1 MTRQWN
7 QATLFVLIL
16 IKNRYWDKQ
25 CLIILFVLYLI
36 KIKTKTKNIF
46 MSFLLFFYYQI
57 QHVIIFNNKHEKKY
71 SRHQQI
77 ETVSN
82 AFTVSVLPSSKYVN
96 IFNCK
101 RQKIT
106 NRQKIKI
113 QKFTLHIYNRIR
125 WCTRGSII
133 FHKNMDRVGFE
144 PIALYNRLVLN
155 RGCLFYTAIPSSSML
170 Q

>member
-1 MTRQWN
+1 
-7 QATLFVLIL
+7 
-16 IKNRYWDKQ
+16 
-25 CLIILFVLYLI
+25 
-36 KIKTKTKNIF
+36 
-46 MSFLLFFYYQI
+46 MSFAIFTFFYYQI
-57 QHVIIFNNKHEKKY
+57 QHVIIFNSKHEKKY

-113 QKFTLHIYNRIR
+113 YIIHIQSDKMMHTWINYFSQKYGSSGIR
-125 WCTRGSII
+125 TNSPLQSTCVKSRL
-133 FHKNMDRVGFE
+133 FV
-144 PIALYNRLVLN
+144 LYSNSK
-155 RGCLFYTAIPSSSML
+155 F
-170 Q
+170 